1 MQIDTNAISRAQA
14 SAPAT
19 LTPELE
25 QLLTDLKVQ
34 LGQKLDAS
42 VAQVTALT
50 EAEKQQL
57 LAARTTDKPVPGQRT
72 LVAVLQDPEVK
83 LVELTVR
90 DRSVSTLTNLPLQ
103 QNAKVQVLVTPRG
116 LLVLPPVI
124 PTETPPV
131 LTPKPAPAGLPLVQT
146 VSLPVQPPPTQ
157 GNTTTPLPVQVNA
170 PPTGPSLPPLPSVT
184 TTSAQP
190 SVQPAVPVPVPD
202 VPEAKAPSTPLPAA
216 VSGKEKLLAAA
227 VSQTLPAAQP
237 LKALLRSEVTIR
249 ELVTRSPP
257 ETIPPSLVKLGEAL
271 GKIAQLGVDPTKVN
285 PDSLRQGMNA
295 SGLFYE
301 RRLVAE
307 DVVRRPGEQPVQ
319 PLVERD
325 IKGALIQLSQW
336 AVSQTFTPASAVQ
349 TTSDTLAQLM
359 MSLTRLFSP
368 RSENPKGAPTRVLDR
383 AVQELV
389 EKSLAQVQLQQYRT
403 LSSQL
408 QDPTAPAQWH
418 LDIPLKLPDGYGNLY
433 MHLFEPRLPVEEK
446 EPGKQ
451 KRTKKEGKGRWR
463 VFLELELD
471 QMGALAAEISV
482 QDKNVEA
489 TLWAEDDNLRE
500 RANAQ
505 LMQLRQDLEQQGM
518 VVTDLRCSDNPPPDQ
533 KIRLDYALIDVKT

>member
-1 MQIDTNAISRAQA
+1 MQIDTNTISKAPTSTSA
-14 SAPAT
+14 S
-19 LTPELE
+19 LTPEME
-25 QLLTDLKVQ
+25 QLLTGLKVQ

-42 VAQVTALT
+42 VAQVTALS

-57 LAARTTDKPVPGQRT
+57 LATRAADKPLAGQRT

-83 LVELTVR
+83 LAELTIR
-90 DRSVSTLTNLPLQ
+90 DRSITTLTNLPLQ

-116 LLVLPPVI
+116 LLVLPPV
-124 PTETPPV
+124 PPSETPPA
-131 LTPKPAPAGLPLVQT
+131 LSQKPLPAGLPLVQAA
-146 VSLPVQPPPTQ
+146 
-157 GNTTTPLPVQVNA
+157 PLPVQTQ
-170 PPTGPSLPPLPSVT
+170 PPPGNSNTPLSIQANTSPAGTSPLPAMVS
-184 TTSAQP
+184 SG
-190 SVQPAVPVPVPD
+190 SQPAVQPTIPAPVLDIQV
-202 VPEAKAPSTPLPAA
+202 AKTQPSPLPIGA
-216 VSGKEKLLAAA
+216 SGKEKLLAAA

-237 LKALLRSEVTIR
+237 LKALLRSAETIG

-257 ETIPPSLVKLGEAL
+257 ASIPSPLIKLGDAL
-271 GKIAQLGVDPTKVN
+271 NKIASLALDPNSVK
-285 PDSLRQGMNA
+285 PDSLRQAMSD

-307 DVVRRPGEQPVQ
+307 DTVRRAGEPPVQ
-319 PLVERD
+319 PLADRD
-325 IKGALIQLSQW
+325 IKGALVQLSQW
-336 AVSQTFTPASAVQ
+336 VVNQTFTPAPAVQ

-359 MSLTRLFSP
+359 MSLTRLFAP
-368 RSENPKGAPTRVLDR
+368 RSESPKGASTRGLDR

-418 LDIPLKLPDGYGNLY
+418 MDIPLKLPDGYGNLY
-433 MHLFEPRLPVEEK
+433 LHLFEPRPPVEEK
-446 EPGKQ
+446 TSEKQ
-451 KRTKKEGKGRWR
+451 KRAKKEGKGRWR

-471 QMGALAAEISV
+471 HMGALAAEISV

-489 TLWAEDDNLRE
+489 TLWAEDDSLRE

-505 LMQLRQDLEQQGM
+505 LLQLRQDLEQQGM
-518 VVTDLRCSDNPPPDQ
+518 VVTDLRCSDNPPPAQ

>member
-1 MQIDTNAISRAQA
+1 MQIDTNAISRAPTSTSA
-14 SAPAT
+14 S
-19 LTPELE
+19 LTPEME
-25 QLLTDLKVQ
+25 QLLTELKVQ

-57 LAARTTDKPVPGQRT
+57 LATRAADKPLAGQRT

-83 LVELTVR
+83 LAELTIR
-90 DRSVSTLTNLPLQ
+90 DRSITTLTNLPVL

-116 LLVLPPVI
+116 LLVLPPVA
-124 PTETPPV
+124 PTETPPA
-131 LTPKPAPAGLPLVQT
+131 PSQKPLPAGLPMVQAAP
-146 VSLPVQPPPTQ
+146 LPVQTQPPP
-157 GNTTTPLPVQVNA
+157 GNSNTPLPVQANT
-170 PPTGPSLPPLPSVT
+170 PPAGPSPLPPMVS
-184 TTSAQP
+184 SG
-190 SVQPAVPVPVPD
+190 SQPAVQPTIPVPALDIQV
-202 VPEAKAPSTPLPAA
+202 AKTQPSPLPIE

-237 LKALLRSEVTIR
+237 LKALLRSAETIR

-257 ETIPPSLVKLGEAL
+257 ASIPSPLITLGEAL
-271 GKIAQLGVDPTKVN
+271 SKIVSLGLDPTSVK
-285 PDSLRQGMNA
+285 PDSLRQAMNT

-307 DVVRRPGEQPVQ
+307 DLVRRAGEPSAQ
-319 PLVERD
+319 PLADRD

-336 AVSQTFTPASAVQ
+336 VVNQTFTPAPAVQ

-359 MSLTRLFSP
+359 MSLTRLLAP
-368 RSENPKGAPTRVLDR
+368 RSESPKGASTRGLDR

-408 QDPTAPAQWH
+408 QDPTTPAQWH
-418 LDIPLKLPDGYGNLY
+418 MDIPLKLPDGYGNLY
-433 MHLFEPRLPVEEK
+433 MHLFEPRPPVEEK
-446 EPGKQ
+446 VSEKQ
-451 KRTKKEGKGRWR
+451 KRAKKEGKGRWR

-471 QMGALAAEISV
+471 HMGALAAEISV

-505 LMQLRQDLEQQGM
+505 LLQLRQDLEQQGM
-518 VVTDLRCSDNPPPDQ
+518 VVTDLRCSDNPPPAQ

>member
-14 SAPAT
+14 STSAS

-25 QLLTDLKVQ
+25 QLLTELKVQ

-42 VAQVTALT
+42 VTQVTALT

-57 LAARTTDKPVPGQRT
+57 LAARATDKPVAGQRT
-72 LVAVLQDPEVK
+72 LIAVLQDPEVK
-83 LVELTVR
+83 LAELTIR
-90 DRSVSTLTNLPLQ
+90 DRSIATLTNLPLQ
-103 QNAKVQVLVTPRG
+103 QNAKVQVLVTHRG
-116 LLVLPPVI
+116 LLVLPSVI

-131 LTPKPAPAGLPLVQT
+131 LSPKPAPAGLPLVQAAP
-146 VSLPVQPPPTQ
+146 LPVQPTPSA
-157 GNTTTPLPVQVNA
+157 TTPLPVQVNTPPAGPA
-170 PPTGPSLPPLPSVT
+170 PTAAISSQPT
-184 TTSAQP
+184 
-190 SVQPAVPVPVPD
+190 VQPAVPAPVTDIP
-202 VPEAKAPSTPLPAA
+202 VAKTPSTPLPVA

-237 LKALLRSEVTIR
+237 LKALLRSEVALR
-249 ELVTRSPP
+249 GLVTRSPP
-257 ETIPPSLVKLGEAL
+257 ESVPPSLVKLGEAL
-271 GKIAQLGVDPTKVN
+271 TKIAQLGVDPTKVN
-285 PDSLRQGMNA
+285 PDSLRQAMNA

-307 DVVRRPGEQPVQ
+307 NVVRRAGEPPAQ

-336 AVSQTFTPASAVQ
+336 VVGQTFTPAPAVQ

-359 MSLTRLFSP
+359 MSLTRLFAP
-368 RSENPKGAPTRVLDR
+368 RSESPKGAPTRGLDR

-403 LSSQL
+403 LSSQV

-418 LDIPLKLPDGYGNLY
+418 LDTPLKLPDGYGNLY
-433 MHLFEPRLPVEEK
+433 MHLFEPRPPVEEK
-446 EPGKQ
+446 ASGKQ

-471 QMGALAAEISV
+471 HMGALAAEIAV

-489 TLWAEDDNLRE
+489 TLWAEDDDLRE

-505 LMQLRQDLEQQGM
+505 LTQLRQDLEQQGM